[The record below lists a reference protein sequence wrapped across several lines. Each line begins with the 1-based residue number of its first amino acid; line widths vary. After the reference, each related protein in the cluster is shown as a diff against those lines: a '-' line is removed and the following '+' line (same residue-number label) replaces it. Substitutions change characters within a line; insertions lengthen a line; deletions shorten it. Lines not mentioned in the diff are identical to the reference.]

1 MPVRQVLRPNN
12 NYYSKEH
19 EMGDLG
25 QFLPM
30 ILIFV
35 VAYFFMIRPQ
45 MKRQKDEKKFAAEL
59 KRGDRVITKSGLH
72 GKVVDL
78 NDKDFSCILETMA
91 GKLKFDRSA
100 ISMEMS
106 KKLSLPEK
114 K

>member
-1 MPVRQVLRPNN
+1 
-12 NYYSKEH
+12 
-19 EMGDLG
+19 
-25 QFLPM
+25 M

-45 MKRQKDEKKFAAEL
+45 MKRQKDEKKFSAEL

-78 NDKDFSCILETMA
+78 NDKDGSCVLETMA

-100 ISMEMS
+100 ISLEMS
-106 KKLSLPEK
+106 RKLAAPEK

>member
-1 MPVRQVLRPNN
+1 
-12 NYYSKEH
+12 
-19 EMGDLG
+19 MGDLG

-45 MKRQKDEKKFAAEL
+45 MKRQKDEKKFSAEL

-78 NDKDFSCILETMA
+78 NDKDFSCVLETMA

-106 KKLSLPEK
+106 NKLNAPEK

>member
-1 MPVRQVLRPNN
+1 
-12 NYYSKEH
+12 
-19 EMGDLG
+19 MGDIG

-45 MKRQKDEKKFAAEL
+45 MKRQKDERKFGEQL
-59 KRGDRVITKSGLH
+59 KRGDRIVTKSGLH
-72 GKVVDL
+72 GKVIDL
-78 NDKDFSCILETMA
+78 NDKDASCVIETMA

-106 KKLSLPEK
+106 KKLNAPASEK

>member
-1 MPVRQVLRPNN
+1 
-12 NYYSKEH
+12 
-19 EMGDLG
+19 MGDIG

-45 MKRQKDEKKFAAEL
+45 MKRQKDEKKFSAEL

-78 NDKDFSCILETMA
+78 NDKDSSCVIETMA

-106 KKLSLPEK
+106 KKLNPAPTK

>member
-1 MPVRQVLRPNN
+1 
-12 NYYSKEH
+12 
-19 EMGDLG
+19 MGSGSIMD
-25 QFLPM
+25 FLPM

-59 KRGDRVITKSGLH
+59 KKGDRIITKSGLH
-72 GKVVDL
+72 GKVIDL
-78 NDKDFSCILETMA
+78 NDKDSSCVIETMA

-106 KKLSLPEK
+106 KKRNTPVTK
-114 K
+114 

>member
-1 MPVRQVLRPNN
+1 M
-12 NYYSKEH
+12 
-19 EMGDLG
+19 G

-30 ILIFV
+30 IAIFV

-45 MKRQKDEKKFAAEL
+45 MKRAKDEKKFAAEL

-72 GKVVDL
+72 GKVIDM
-78 NDKDFSCILETMA
+78 NDNDASVVLETMA

-106 KKLSLPEK
+106 KKLNPTAVTK

>member
-1 MPVRQVLRPNN
+1 
-12 NYYSKEH
+12 
-19 EMGDLG
+19 MGDIG

-45 MKRQKDEKKFAAEL
+45 LKRQKDEKKYAAEL
-59 KRGDRVITKSGLH
+59 KKGDRVITKSGLH
-72 GKVVDL
+72 GKIMEL
-78 NDKDFSCILETMA
+78 NDSDFTCILETMA

-106 KKLSLPEK
+106 KKLNMPDK

>member
-1 MPVRQVLRPNN
+1 
-12 NYYSKEH
+12 
-19 EMGDLG
+19 MGDIG

-45 MKRQKDEKKFAAEL
+45 MKRAKDEKKFGAEL

-72 GKVVDL
+72 GKIMEL
-78 NDKDFSCILETMA
+78 SEKDGSCVLETMA

-106 KKLSLPEK
+106 KKLNTPAVQK
-114 K
+114 